1 MWQHLTRTTPGVSR
15 KGTYFENLK
24 LNAGSI
30 DSFFVE
36 ESLLVFL
43 EKSLPLMRGVVLD
56 VGCGN
61 MKYKPLVLQSPQVV
75 RYSGLDLLE
84 EKYMRT
90 FTPDLTW
97 DGTRMPLEDHSV
109 DTVLLFEVL
118 EHCEHPGVVLG
129 EIKRVLKPDGLLIFS
144 VPLVNPLHG
153 LPFDF
158 QRFTPLGIKTLLA
171 KTGFETIHTELSGSL
186 DASLGYIL
194 GLWVK
199 HRAMPAL
206 VRKIA
211 RKLVVLP
218 LGTLFWL
225 DRDTPPDTRENT
237 MAPSVMG
244 HARPKK

>member
-97 DGTRMPLEDHSV
+97 DGTRMPL
-109 DTVLLFEVL
+109 
-118 EHCEHPGVVLG
+118 
-129 EIKRVLKPDGLLIFS
+129 
-144 VPLVNPLHG
+144 
-153 LPFDF
+153 
-158 QRFTPLGIKTLLA
+158 
-171 KTGFETIHTELSGSL
+171 
-186 DASLGYIL
+186 
-194 GLWVK
+194 
-199 HRAMPAL
+199 
-206 VRKIA
+206 
-211 RKLVVLP
+211 
-218 LGTLFWL
+218 
-225 DRDTPPDTRENT
+225 
-237 MAPSVMG
+237 
-244 HARPKK
+244 